1 MITIASLLGFL
12 AAGEAVPA
20 LLALLPWFRRAKVA
34 QAVLSSDELAK
45 IVTAVHTQLTR
56 PLTAEEQATVKKDRA
71 KTRST
76 LGSPLE

>member
-20 LLALLPWFRRAKVA
+20 LLAMLPWFRRAKVA
-34 QAVLSSDELAK
+34 TAVLSSDELAK
-45 IVTAVHTQLTR
+45 IVTAVHTHLTQ
-56 PLTAEEQATVKKDRA
+56 PLTPEQQAIVKKDRA

-76 LGSPLE
+76 LGSSME